1 MAEENKDETYDVIV
15 IGSGLSGLFSA
26 LLLARAGKKVCV
38 LEKNQQYGGNLQTF
52 KRNHILF
59 DTGVHYV
66 GSLSEGQV
74 LYEYFKEVGI
84 MQDLSLE
91 RLDLNG
97 YDRICFGDTPDV
109 MYPHA
114 QGYENFVKQLLAYF
128 PDERKALEQYI
139 YTIRTICDKFPLYRY
154 NATEVH
160 YDVATLSIKLSDF
173 LDNLTTNERLKAV
186 LLGASFL
193 YAGVTPQT
201 PLYVHALSVN
211 SYIQSAYRLTKGG
224 SQITDLLIRELQRY
238 GAHLYRQTEVVAFS
252 YGSEQQITAVHTKQG
267 QTFRATHI
275 ISAIDVKQLLQIAG
289 KEAFKPSFYKRVQ
302 GLQPTASAFSLHLVL
317 KPNIFPYLPY
327 NIYWFKNND
336 SVYNTAQYATN
347 DFPLSYM
354 LSMNPP
360 RNGGA
365 YTDNITLLTY
375 MAPDELHRWHESFS
389 TCIQGE
395 GRGEQY
401 ELFKRQRA
409 LDLLDVVAQ
418 KFPTIKQS
426 IAYYYTSTPL
436 TYRDYIG
443 SAMGAIYGY
452 KKNADHIMESV
463 FMPQTHIKNL
473 YLVGQSVAMH
483 GLVGVT
489 ISAVLTYQIL
499 MRSSGFL

>member
-1 MAEENKDETYDVIV
+1 M
-15 IGSGLSGLFSA
+15 
-26 LLLARAGKKVCV
+26 
-38 LEKNQQYGGNLQTF
+38 
-52 KRNHILF
+52 
-59 DTGVHYV
+59 
-66 GSLSEGQV
+66 
-74 LYEYFKEVGI
+74 
-84 MQDLSLE
+84 
-91 RLDLNG
+91 
-97 YDRICFGDTPDV
+97 
-109 MYPHA
+109 
-114 QGYENFVKQLLAYF
+114 
-128 PDERKALEQYI
+128 
-139 YTIRTICDKFPLYRY
+139 
-154 NATEVH
+154 
-160 YDVATLSIKLSDF
+160 
-173 LDNLTTNERLKAV
+173 
-186 LLGASFL
+186 
-193 YAGVTPQT
+193 
-201 PLYVHALSVN
+201 
-211 SYIQSAYRLTKGG
+211 
-224 SQITDLLIRELQRY
+224 LIRELQRY
-238 GAHLYRQTEVVAFS
+238 GAHLYRQTEAVAFS

-289 KEAFKPSFYKRVQ
+289 KQAFKPSFYKRVQ

-327 NIYWFKNND
+327 NIYWFKDND
-336 SVYNTAQYATN
+336 SVYKTAQYATN

-360 RNGGA
+360 KKGGA

-389 TCIQGE
+389 TCIEGE